1 MQIRATVLT
10 AVSIALLLGAS
21 AAGAGGKS
29 SVNSQKAADCNSQ
42 AVGMTGSEREAF
54 MQACLGG
61 AAPSKAAAPSNVP
74 APNAQASCRDQANA
88 QGLRGEERRAF
99 MDRCRNSGGH

>member
-1 MQIRATVLT
+1 MQIRTTLLATV
-10 AVSIALLLGAS
+10 AMALLFGAS
-21 AAGAGGKS
+21 AAGAGGKA

-42 AVGMTGSEREAF
+42 AAGMTGSEREAF

-61 AAPSKAAAPSNVP
+61 TAPSKAA

-99 MDRCRNSGGH
+99 MDRCRNSGGN